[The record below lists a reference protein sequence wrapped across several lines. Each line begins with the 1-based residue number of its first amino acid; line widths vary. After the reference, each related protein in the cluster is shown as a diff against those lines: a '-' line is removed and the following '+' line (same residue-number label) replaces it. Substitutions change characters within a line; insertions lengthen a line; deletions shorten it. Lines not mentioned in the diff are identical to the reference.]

1 MNKEDILKRAREEN
15 NGVDEVA
22 RSIEGEAARF
32 SMALGAAVCM
42 LLNLIDRIFLH
53 NDAIGDTC
61 WIIYGTMISSRLWFA
76 GISLKQKGS
85 LIGAVL
91 TSVFVIL
98 LTIFL
103 FVGA

>member
-22 RSIEGEAARF
+22 RSIEGEAAKI
-32 SMALGAAVCM
+32 SMAIGGVVCM
-42 LLNLIDRIFLH
+42 LLNLLASVFLH

-61 WIIYGTMISSRLWFA
+61 WIIYGTMISSRLWVT

-103 FVGA
+103 FIGA